1 MKRLL
6 VALIGVLAA
15 CAPGEVYRD
24 TSVPMRS
31 VAALDVDRYL
41 GRWYE
46 IARYPNSFEEGCRN
60 VTATYGLRDDGRISV
75 TNRCEK
81 AGGVDVAEGSARIV
95 APGELKV
102 KFVSWLPFEGDY
114 WVLDVSE
121 GYDLAV
127 IGEPSGKFG
136 WILAREAEISEEE
149 RQAALGVLERNGYDL
164 SGLIWTEQE

>member
-1 MKRLL
+1 M
-6 VALIGVLAA
+6 
-15 CAPGEVYRD
+15 
-24 TSVPMRS
+24 
-31 VAALDVDRYL
+31 
-41 GRWYE
+41 
-46 IARYPNSFEEGCRN
+46 
-60 VTATYGLRDDGRISV
+60 
-75 TNRCEK
+75 
-81 AGGVDVAEGSARIV
+81 GVDVAEGSARIV

-149 RQAALGVLERNGYDL
+149 RQAALSVLDRNGYDL